1 MCVQQSLKKFN
12 PAKEISL
19 SQASDQLNTTK
30 SSDTESGEEKDHV
43 SETNGR
49 RMFFGFNV
57 KKYILYNY
65 LTEV

>member
-1 MCVQQSLKKFN
+1 MCVQQSLNKFN

-30 SSDTESGEEKDHV
+30 SNDTESGEEKDPV

-49 RMFFGFNV
+49 RMFF
-57 KKYILYNY
+57 
-65 LTEV
+65 

>member
-12 PAKEISL
+12 PAKKISL

-49 RMFFGFNV
+49 TENV
-57 KKYILYNY
+57 FWI
-65 LTEV
+65 